1 MKYSFFILF
10 AFLGFLSCDS
20 SSPVNELA
28 PPQITSM
35 PLQIGNTW
43 NYSVTK
49 TSSLTNETEIDS
61 AIFTVV
67 SDTVVHG
74 IHWFLIKSDN
84 QIHDRL
90 VGGYY
95 SNQEDGIH
103 HTVSLSEIPQKTTFS
118 SIPLSKKI
126 SKNLIVNQLSSTAND
141 NSTGST
147 NALLFLHNPD
157 IEITERLIKNDF
169 FIGSINYLGVSNNS
183 LLNIDTNG
191 YTREYYQ
198 IFDRGR
204 KYGVEPAKLNY
215 EISNKIGFVV
225 FENAYFSFSTSE
237 ENDQRLSLAQR
248 YRYELIEYSIN

>member
-1 MKYSFFILF
+1 MKYSFFLLF
-10 AFLGFLSCDS
+10 AFLGFLSCDT

-74 IHWFLIKSDN
+74 IHWFLMKSDN

-95 SNQEDGIH
+95 SN
-103 HTVSLSEIPQKTTFS
+103 
-118 SIPLSKKI
+118 
-126 SKNLIVNQLSSTAND
+126 
-141 NSTGST
+141 
-147 NALLFLHNPD
+147 
-157 IEITERLIKNDF
+157 
-169 FIGSINYLGVSNNS
+169 
-183 LLNIDTNG
+183 
-191 YTREYYQ
+191 
-198 IFDRGR
+198 
-204 KYGVEPAKLNY
+204 
-215 EISNKIGFVV
+215 
-225 FENAYFSFSTSE
+225 
-237 ENDQRLSLAQR
+237 
-248 YRYELIEYSIN
+248 